1 MNVSTPPPYQ
11 PGAGTPPPYQPAS
24 YPPTPPPARRSN
36 TIWWVLGGGII
47 AVLALC
53 ICATLFSFGALGGGV
68 FALFR
73 ATAGPRD
80 AVTAYYEA
88 VAAQDYVTAQSYL
101 NATQRAAI
109 APRALEATWQAREG
123 SNGPV
128 AKFDITNTSISSSG
142 GATTATITGTLR
154 YSRGATEA
162 KTITLVKEGDA
173 WKISSAP

>member
-1 MNVSTPPPYQ
+1 MSAPTPPPYQ
-11 PGAGTPPPYQPAS
+11 PGAGPPPYQPPP
-24 YPPTPPPARRSN
+24 YPPAPPPARRSN
-36 TIWWVLGGGII
+36 TIWWVLGGLSV
-47 AVLALC
+47 ALALC
-53 ICATLFSFGALGGGV
+53 VCVALFSFGALGGGI

-88 VAAQDYVTAQSYL
+88 VAAQDYSTAQSYL

-109 APRALEATWQAREG
+109 TPRALEATWQAREV

-128 AKFDITNTSISSSG
+128 AKFDITNTNISSSG
-142 GATTATITGTLR
+142 GATTATVTGALR
-154 YSRGATEA
+154 YTRGASEA

-173 WKISSAP
+173 WKISSPP